1 MGWDIDLDYK
11 NKLKSINSKL
21 IISFTLIMIITI
33 IIIRFFVNTNFKNSF
48 EKYVDDS
55 NKSEIN
61 HLIEFDLKNVYLNN
75 DWNIN
80 FIENLGIESIKKGIT
95 IKLYDKNDKEI
106 WNVFEDEK
114 ILSDNTLNEISKN
127 IKSIE
132 NKEDNYFK
140 EFKIDIN
147 DDYGE
152 LVGYAYIGHYEFT
165 YYMENDI
172 QFFNAANNV
181 IDIIGIISIGS
192 IIIIS
197 IIISKSIANPISKVS
212 KMAKLI
218 GEGNY
223 KKEVSYKS
231 NIREINDLIN
241 SINKLSNELKEQ
253 ENLRKQLTGD
263 IAHELRTPLTSIKG
277 HLDAI
282 IAGIWQPTNERLIS
296 INEEVIRITSLV
308 DELRKLAK
316 FDKDKN
322 ILNKEI
328 VDLTRYIKSITYNYE
343 AKALEKNI
351 TIKYKLE
358 DIKALIDKE
367 KFARVIIN
375 ILANAIK
382 YNNGNNE
389 IYISSFKKSNNII
402 ISIKDCGIGID
413 KSDQKNIFERF
424 YRVDKSRSSNEK
436 GMGVG
441 LAMAKSIVDA
451 HGGEIKVQSEINK
464 GSEFT
469 IILPN
474 DDTNKNSKVDS

>member
-21 IISFTLIMIITI
+21 IISFTLIMIVTI
-33 IIIRFFVNTNFKNSF
+33 ITIRFFVNTNFKNSF

-55 NKSEIN
+55 NKVEIN
-61 HLIEFDLKNVYLNN
+61 HLIEFDLKGIYSN
-75 DWNIN
+75 DEWDMNL
-80 FIENLGIESIKKGIT
+80 IENLGVDSIRKGIT
-95 IKLYDKNDKEI
+95 IEIYNKNDQKL
-106 WNVFEDEK
+106 WSVFEDEK
-114 ILSDNTLNEISKN
+114 VLSDTTLSEISKN

-132 NKEDNYFK
+132 KKKDNYFK
-140 EFKIDIN
+140 EFKVDIN
-147 DDYGE
+147 NDDGE

-172 QFFNAANNV
+172 QFFNAANKI

-231 NIREINDLIN
+231 NIREIDDLIS

-253 ENLRKQLTGD
+253 ENLRKQLTED
-263 IAHELRTPLTSIKG
+263 IAHELRTPLTSIRG
-277 HLDAI
+277 HLDTI

-296 INEEVIRITSLV
+296 INEEVIRITNLV
-308 DELRKLAK
+308 DKLRKLAK
-316 FDKDKN
+316 FDKGKN
-322 ILNKEI
+322 NLNKEI
-328 VDLTRYIKSITYNYE
+328 VDLKKYIKSIAYNYE
-343 AKALEKNI
+343 GKALEKNI
-351 TIKYKLE
+351 IIKYKLE

-367 KFARVIIN
+367 KFAQVIIN

-389 IYISSFKKSNNII
+389 IYISSFKKDDNIV
-402 ISIKDCGIGID
+402 ISIKDYGVGIA
-413 KSDQKNIFERF
+413 KSEQKNIFERF
-424 YRVDKSRSSNEK
+424 YRVDKSRGANEK

-441 LAMAKSIVDA
+441 LTIAKSIVNA
-451 HGGEIKVQSEINK
+451 HGGEIKVYSEINK
-464 GSEFT
+464 GSEF
-469 IILPN
+469 IITLPN
-474 DDTNKNSKVDS
+474 EEQ

>member
-21 IISFTLIMIITI
+21 IISFTLIMIVTI
-33 IIIRFFVNTNFKNSF
+33 ITIRFFVNTNFKNSF

-55 NKSEIN
+55 NKVEIN
-61 HLIEFDLKNVYLNN
+61 HLIEFDLKGIYSN
-75 DWNIN
+75 DEWDMNL
-80 FIENLGIESIKKGIT
+80 IENLGVDSIRKGIT
-95 IKLYDKNDKEI
+95 IEIYNKNDQKL
-106 WNVFEDEK
+106 WSVFEDEK
-114 ILSDNTLNEISKN
+114 VLSDTTLSEISKN

-132 NKEDNYFK
+132 KKKDNYFK
-140 EFKIDIN
+140 EFKVDIN
-147 DDYGE
+147 NDDGE

-172 QFFNAANNV
+172 QFFNAANKI

-231 NIREINDLIN
+231 NIREIDDLIS

-253 ENLRKQLTGD
+253 ENLRKQLTED
-263 IAHELRTPLTSIKG
+263 IAHELRTPLTSIRG
-277 HLDAI
+277 HLDTI
-282 IAGIWQPTNERLIS
+282 IAGVWQPTNERLIS
-296 INEEVIRITSLV
+296 INEEVIRITNLV

-316 FDKDKN
+316 FDKEKN
-322 ILNKEI
+322 NLNKEI
-328 VDLTRYIKSITYNYE
+328 VDLKKYIKSIVYNYE
-343 AKALEKNI
+343 GKALEKNI
-351 TIKYKLE
+351 IIKYKLE

-367 KFARVIIN
+367 KFAQVIIN

-389 IYISSFKKSNNII
+389 IYISSFKKDDNIV
-402 ISIKDCGIGID
+402 ISIKDYGVGIA
-413 KSDQKNIFERF
+413 KSEQKNIFERF
-424 YRVDKSRSSNEK
+424 YRVDKSRGANEK

-441 LAMAKSIVDA
+441 LTIAKSIVNA
-451 HGGEIKVQSEINK
+451 HGGEIKVYSEINK
-464 GSEFT
+464 GSEF
-469 IILPN
+469 IITLPN
-474 DDTNKNSKVDS
+474 EEQ

>member
-21 IISFTLIMIITI
+21 IISFTLIMIVTI
-33 IIIRFFVNTNFKNSF
+33 ITIRFFVNTNFKNSF

-55 NKSEIN
+55 NKVEIN
-61 HLIEFDLKNVYLNN
+61 HLIEFDLKGIYSN
-75 DWNIN
+75 DEWDMNL
-80 FIENLGIESIKKGIT
+80 IENLGVDSIRKGIT
-95 IKLYDKNDKEI
+95 IEIYNKNDQKL
-106 WNVFEDEK
+106 WSVFEDEK
-114 ILSDNTLNEISKN
+114 VLSDTTLSEISKN

-132 NKEDNYFK
+132 KKKDNYFK
-140 EFKIDIN
+140 EFKVDIN
-147 DDYGE
+147 NDDGE

-172 QFFNAANNV
+172 QFFNAANKI

-231 NIREINDLIN
+231 SIREIDDLIS

-253 ENLRKQLTGD
+253 ENLRKQLTED
-263 IAHELRTPLTSIKG
+263 IAHELRTPLTSIRG
-277 HLDAI
+277 HLDTI

-296 INEEVIRITSLV
+296 INEEVIRITNIV
-308 DELRKLAK
+308 DDLRKLAK
-316 FDKDKN
+316 FDKEKN
-322 ILNKEI
+322 NLNKEI
-328 VDLTRYIKSITYNYE
+328 VDLKKYIKSIAYNYE
-343 AKALEKNI
+343 GKALEKNI
-351 TIKYKLE
+351 IIKYKLE

-367 KFARVIIN
+367 KFAQVIIN

-389 IYISSFKKSNNII
+389 IYISSFKKDNNIV
-402 ISIKDCGIGID
+402 ISIKDYGVGIA
-413 KSDQKNIFERF
+413 KSEQKNIFERF
-424 YRVDKSRSSNEK
+424 YRVDKSRGANEK

-441 LAMAKSIVDA
+441 LTIAKSIVNA
-451 HGGEIKVQSEINK
+451 HGGEIKVYSEINK
-464 GSEFT
+464 GSEF
-469 IILPN
+469 IITLPN
-474 DDTNKNSKVDS
+474 EEQ

>member
-21 IISFTLIMIITI
+21 IISFTLIMIVTI
-33 IIIRFFVNTNFKNSF
+33 ITIRFFVNTNFKNSF

-55 NKSEIN
+55 NKVEIN
-61 HLIEFDLKNVYLNN
+61 HLIEFDLKGIYSN
-75 DWNIN
+75 DEWDMNL
-80 FIENLGIESIKKGIT
+80 IENLGVDSIRKGIT
-95 IKLYDKNDKEI
+95 IEIYNKNDQKL
-106 WNVFEDEK
+106 WSVFEDEK
-114 ILSDNTLNEISKN
+114 VLSDTTLSEISKN

-132 NKEDNYFK
+132 KKKDNYFK
-140 EFKIDIN
+140 EFKVDIN
-147 DDYGE
+147 NDDGE

-172 QFFNAANNV
+172 QFFNAANKI

-231 NIREINDLIN
+231 NIREIDDLIS

-253 ENLRKQLTGD
+253 ENLRKQLTED
-263 IAHELRTPLTSIKG
+263 IAHELRTPLTSIRG
-277 HLDAI
+277 HLDTI
-282 IAGIWQPTNERLIS
+282 IAGVWQPTNERLIS
-296 INEEVIRITSLV
+296 INEEVIRITNLV
-308 DELRKLAK
+308 DKLRKLAK
-316 FDKDKN
+316 FDKEKN
-322 ILNKEI
+322 NLNKEI
-328 VDLTRYIKSITYNYE
+328 VDLKKYIKSIAYNYE
-343 AKALEKNI
+343 GKALEKNI
-351 TIKYKLE
+351 IIKYKLE

-367 KFARVIIN
+367 KFAQVIIN

-389 IYISSFKKSNNII
+389 IYISSFKKDDNIV
-402 ISIKDCGIGID
+402 ISIKDYGVGIA
-413 KSDQKNIFERF
+413 KSEQKNIFERF
-424 YRVDKSRSSNEK
+424 YRVDKSRGANEK

-441 LAMAKSIVDA
+441 LTIAKSIVNA
-451 HGGEIKVQSEINK
+451 HGGEIKVYSEINK
-464 GSEFT
+464 GSEF
-469 IILPN
+469 IITLPN
-474 DDTNKNSKVDS
+474 EEQ